1 MYYIFSKRNQTI
13 LFFQKFLKFF
23 RYLFWYSL
31 VFSILITKI
40 PNFGMKI
47 EHWKKKFFFWFFY
60 RKCSTFRY
68 FRYFGNTE
76 IISNTVQYYW
86 ILKMFNTEISIL
98 LNIENVQYR
107 NFNTIEYWKC
117 SIPNFQYYWIPKK
130 IPIPNF
136 NNTKNYFQYVSPP

>member
-1 MYYIFSKRNQTI
+1 MCKKWIFRIGWGEI
-13 LFFQKFLKFF
+13 LNVIFGIIEVRDWIFF
-23 RYLFWYSL
+23 RYSIVLKIQYWNFSVEHFCY
-31 VFSILITKI
+31 SILL
-40 PNFGMKI
+40 NFGI
-47 EHWKKKFFFWFFY
+47 FQY
-60 RKCSTFRY
+60 S
-68 FRYFGNTE
+68 RYFGNAE
-76 IISNTVQYYW
+76 NISNTVQYYW

-136 NNTKNYFQYVSPP
+136 NNTKNYFQYFSPP